1 MTQPPAPGEPEP
13 ARPAAARRAVGE
25 PEPGRPAATRRAGA
39 GRAAATPAGAADERG
54 GRTGGWLDP
63 ARVAGAF
70 GLGEPRG
77 PLVAVPGAWS
87 NRLWRLETERGEFA
101 VKELRGSAAAP
112 GWRRR
117 LRDAMAVERAA
128 WAAGTVPMA
137 RPVAAAA
144 GGWLAEVATTSGGHA
159 TLRCHRWVPG
169 TPAAGLAPSPALAA
183 DVGRSLAAIHALGL
197 PAPATTADGVAPL
210 PLAAWERLVAE
221 ARRARLA
228 WAGELAGLAPLVREL
243 AERLEALRRAGRRML
258 RSHRDLDPKNAVV
271 RPDAR
276 VALLDWD
283 YAGPVPPAAELLGTA
298 LSFAGGAAG
307 EPDAACVGACVHGY
321 LDAGGRPQAPD
332 LLDAAFLHREGL
344 DWLWRNV
351 DRCLGRRLD
360 DPGDLPL
367 ARRLA
372 PRLVGSFPAEV
383 ATVDRWAG
391 RLLADL

>member
-1 MTQPPAPGEPEP
+1 MTQPPAAGEP
-13 ARPAAARRAVGE
+13 A
-25 PEPGRPAATRRAGA
+25 
-39 GRAAATPAGAADERG
+39 PAG
-54 GRTGGWLDP
+54 LDP

-70 GLGEPRG
+70 GLGRPGG
-77 PLVAVPGAWS
+77 PLAAVPGAWS
-87 NRLWRLETERGEFA
+87 NRLWRLETERGAFA
-101 VKELRGSAAAP
+101 VKELRGPAAAA

-144 GGWLAEVATTSGGHA
+144 GGWLAEVATTGGGRA
-159 TLRCHRWVPG
+159 TVRCHRWVPG
-169 TPAAGLAPSPALAA
+169 TPAADLAPSPSRAA

-197 PAPATTADGVAPL
+197 PAPATTAVQVAPL
-210 PLAAWERLVAE
+210 PLAAWDRLVAE
-221 ARRARLA
+221 AREAGLA
-228 WAGELAGLAPLVREL
+228 WAGELAGLTPLVREL
-243 AERLEALRRAGRRML
+243 AGRLAALRRAGRGML

-283 YAGPVPPAAELLGTA
+283 HAGPTLPAAELLVTA
-298 LSFAGGAAG
+298 LSFAGGAVG
-307 EPDAACVGACVHGY
+307 EPDAACVRACVRGY
-321 LDAGGRPQAPD
+321 LDAGSRPQAPN
-332 LLDAAFLHREGL
+332 LLDAALVHREGL

-360 DPGDLPL
+360 DPGDLTL

-372 PRLVGSFPAEV
+372 PRLVASFPVEV

-391 RLLADL
+391 RLPG

>member
-1 MTQPPAPGEPEP
+1 MTRPRDRGEPTG
-13 ARPAAARRAVGE
+13 AV
-25 PEPGRPAATRRAGA
+25 
-39 GRAAATPAGAADERG
+39 
-54 GRTGGWLDP
+54 LDP

-70 GLGEPRG
+70 ALGEPRG
-77 PLVAVPGAWS
+77 PLVPVPGAWS
-87 NRLWRLETERGEFA
+87 NRLWRLQTERGAFA
-101 VKELRGSAAAP
+101 VKELRGSAAAA
-112 GWRRR
+112 GWRQR

-137 RPVAAAA
+137 EPVAAAV
-144 GGWLAEVATTSGGHA
+144 GGWLAEAATAGGDRA

-169 TPAAGLAPSPALAA
+169 TPAAALAPSPAAAA

-197 PAPATTADGVAPL
+197 PAPATTADEVAPL
-210 PLAAWERLVAE
+210 ELPAWDRLVAE
-221 ARRARLA
+221 ARQAGLA
-228 WAGELAGLAPLVREL
+228 WAAELAGLTPLVREL
-243 AERLEALRRAGRRML
+243 AERLEALRRAGRAML

-271 RPDAR
+271 RADAR

-283 YAGPVPPAAELLGTA
+283 YAGPTLPAAELLSTA
-298 LSFAGGAAG
+298 LSFAGGAGG
-307 EPDAACVGACVHGY
+307 EPDAACVRACVRGY

-332 LLDAAFLHREGL
+332 LLDAALLHREGL

-360 DPGDLPL
+360 GPGDLPL

-391 RLLADL
+391 RLAG